1 MSMSAE
7 FSKLFLSKM
16 HSLIVQGKR
25 HFVSR
30 TYPDGTRY
38 IEHLARLGV
47 ESIDEAWDYI
57 MQLNE
62 GNYVD
67 GPSVDATSKPPSE
80 DLVVWEFKSE
90 VNSKI
95 AYIKLKDDLRRG
107 CVCISFHKDESH
119 RAK

>member
-7 FSKLFLSKM
+7 FSKLFLAKM
-16 HSLIVQGKR
+16 KSLIAQGER
-25 HFVSR
+25 HFVPR

-38 IEHLARLGV
+38 IEHLARLGM

-62 GNYVD
+62 CNYVD
-67 GPSVDATSKPPSE
+67 GPSIDATSKPPSK
-80 DLVVWEFKSE
+80 DLVVWEFKTE

-95 AYIKLKDDLRRG
+95 AYIKLKDDSKRG
-107 CVCISFHKDESH
+107 CVCISFHEDEPQ

>member
-1 MSMSAE
+1 MSMNAE

-16 HSLIVQGKR
+16 RSLIVQGKR
-25 HFVSR
+25 HFLPR

-38 IEHLARLGV
+38 IEHLARLGI

-62 GNYVD
+62 SNYVD
-67 GPSVDATSKPPSE
+67 GPLIDVTSKPPSE
-80 DLVVWEFKSE
+80 DPVVWEFKSK
-90 VNSKI
+90 VNTKV
-95 AYIKLKDDLRRG
+95 AYIKLKDDFRRG
-107 CVCISFHKDESH
+107 CVCISFHEDEPH